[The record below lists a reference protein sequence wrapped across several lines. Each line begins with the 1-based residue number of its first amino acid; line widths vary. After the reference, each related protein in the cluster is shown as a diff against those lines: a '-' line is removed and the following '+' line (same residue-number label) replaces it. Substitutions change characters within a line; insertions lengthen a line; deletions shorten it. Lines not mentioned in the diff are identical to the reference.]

1 MNKNIG
7 CKQKLVSLQTLAR
20 KVAVLKKQGKKIVMT
35 GGFFD
40 IIHPGHT
47 RYLQKARNLG
57 DVLIV
62 AINSDEST
70 RKNKGPKRPIND
82 EKTRAE
88 IIAALESVNY
98 VTIFNELT
106 PKEIIA
112 EVKPDIWVKGG
123 QYKEAEMP
131 ETSIIKQYG
140 GKVKILPLEKSF
152 SVSGLVEKII
162 KEKPVK
168 ISEKESFCR

>member
-1 MNKNIG
+1 MSKNIS
-7 CKQKLVSLQTLAR
+7 CKQKLLSRPTLVR
-20 KVAVLKKQGKKIVMT
+20 KVAILKKQGKKIVMA

-40 IIHPGHT
+40 ILHPGHT
-47 RYLQKARNLG
+47 RYLEKARNLG

-70 RKNKGPKRPIND
+70 RKNKGPKRPINN

-88 IIAALESVNY
+88 ILTALESVNY

-123 QYKEAEMP
+123 HYKKAEMP
-131 ETSIIKQYG
+131 ETAIIKQYG
-140 GKVKILPLEKSF
+140 GKVKILPFEKGF

-162 KEKPVK
+162 KQKPVK
-168 ISEKESFCR
+168 ISKKEGFWR

>member
-1 MNKNIG
+1 MNKNIDS
-7 CKQKLVSLQTLAR
+7 KQKFVSRQILAC

-40 IIHPGHT
+40 ILHSGHT
-47 RYLQKARNLG
+47 RYLEKARNLG

-70 RKNKGPKRPIND
+70 RKNKGPKRPINN
-82 EKTRAE
+82 EKDRAE
-88 IIAALESVNY
+88 ILTALESANY

-106 PKEIIA
+106 PKEIIT

-123 QYKEAEMP
+123 HYKKAEMP
-131 ETSIIKQYG
+131 ETEIIKQYG
-140 GKVKILPLEKSF
+140 GKVKILPFEKGF

-168 ISEKESFCR
+168 VCQKESYVK